1 MTFFS
6 ACDNFFFAFFLI
18 TWKKV
23 KWSSF
28 LTELFISYRKE
39 LESKLDADGD
49 SCLLDPSVVDAHP
62 IIFWNLIWYFERVA
76 VRSHLVGHCLR
87 AASLNPEPA
96 VAHESWAG
104 CDHGNVFLG

>member
-1 MTFFS
+1 MC
-6 ACDNFFFAFFLI
+6 AP
-18 TWKKV
+18 
-23 KWSSF
+23 
-28 LTELFISYRKE
+28 SYRKE

-104 CDHGNVFLG
+104 CDHGNVFLGLVPYHAFELKHPYHLLLSEMFK